1 MLEGTR
7 QVDAGGSASSSPNV
21 THGALRALLRSMA
34 LPAVMFLHDGTI
46 AARNTAAAALLTP
59 GPHGADKVYLHDGT
73 DLWTVISAR
82 ADEAAPFFDVR
93 ARLRVA
99 DGQVADIT
107 FVVAPL
113 RGAQGALAGAVV
125 LALDALGTRIR
136 EFAVVDADSAE
147 GALESLVERLGE
159 LTSAAHTYVIEL
171 EPGFGAEAQ
180 VLASWSRSGPSV
192 PLGRFDSRNTPSES
206 FAGRR
211 FLCVPEGLRGVYPD
225 VPFFEE
231 SASVAYAGTVLL
243 DPSGEQIGILAGLWR
258 QPLEDVAGISAVFAI
273 TAVAASRMLVAR
285 LAQREL
291 RESEQRY
298 SAVFEGSAVPIV
310 LIDPDTTQIIDA
322 NPAACEFY
330 GYARDDLMTMSVLQT
345 DALSAEMVRTEI
357 ERAATGQRVHFA
369 SKHLISGGRVRDVDV
384 NIGPVRVGGRPILYS
399 MIHDIT
405 ERKRMES
412 ELERAK
418 RNLEMIVGQRTEDL
432 LRTNAELQQASVA
445 RDMVFASL
453 AREMRTS
460 LQTITGFSDL
470 LLGGMAGPLSD
481 EQRRQVEMIKEAGRQ
496 LSGFSA
502 SLLESRRSGEADTR
516 FEVETFDLV
525 DLVES
530 VVFGLA
536 SFAEEKG
543 LELDLV
549 AEDRPL
555 EIATDRFM
563 LQQVLLNLLSNAIRY
578 TKTGGVTVTVRRVGD
593 DHCSVAVAD
602 TGPGL
607 LPRQIETVF
616 QGPEIHEPAAG
627 IGLPASGRIASIL
640 RGAIDVHSVV
650 GEGSV
655 FTLVLPISVTSPG
668 EVTTAETDADD

>member
-1 MLEGTR
+1 
-7 QVDAGGSASSSPNV
+7 
-21 THGALRALLRSMA
+21 
-34 LPAVMFLHDGTI
+34 
-46 AARNTAAAALLTP
+46 
-59 GPHGADKVYLHDGT
+59 
-73 DLWTVISAR
+73 
-82 ADEAAPFFDVR
+82 
-93 ARLRVA
+93 
-99 DGQVADIT
+99 
-107 FVVAPL
+107 
-113 RGAQGALAGAVV
+113 
-125 LALDALGTRIR
+125 
-136 EFAVVDADSAE
+136 
-147 GALESLVERLGE
+147 
-159 LTSAAHTYVIEL
+159 
-171 EPGFGAEAQ
+171 
-180 VLASWSRSGPSV
+180 
-192 PLGRFDSRNTPSES
+192 
-206 FAGRR
+206 
-211 FLCVPEGLRGVYPD
+211 
-225 VPFFEE
+225 
-231 SASVAYAGTVLL
+231 
-243 DPSGEQIGILAGLWR
+243 
-258 QPLEDVAGISAVFAI
+258 
-273 TAVAASRMLVAR
+273 MLVAR
-285 LAQREL
+285 LAQRDL

-330 GYARDDLMTMSVLQT
+330 GYARDDLMAMSVLQT

-369 SKHLISGGRVRDVDV
+369 SKHLLSGGRVRDVDV

-418 RNLEMIVGQRTEDL
+418 RNLEIVVGRRTEDL

-481 EQRRQVEMIKEAGRQ
+481 EQRRQVEMIREAGRQ

-502 SLLESRRSGEADTR
+502 SLLESRRSTDGDTR
-516 FEVETFDLV
+516 FEAEPFDLV

-543 LELDLV
+543 LTLDLV

-555 EIATDRFM
+555 EIETDRFM
-563 LQQVLLNLLSNAIRY
+563 VQQVLLNLLSNAIRY
-578 TKTGGVTVTVRRVGD
+578 TRAGGVTVTVRRVGE

-607 LPRQIETVF
+607 PPQQIETVF
-616 QGPEIHEPAAG
+616 QGPEVHEPAAG
-627 IGLPASGRIASIL
+627 IGLPASSRIASVL
-640 RGAIDVHSVV
+640 RGAIDVQSVV

-655 FTLVLPISVTSPG
+655 FTLMLPISVTSPG
-668 EVTTAETDADD
+668 EVADPEADANA

>member
-1 MLEGTR
+1 MHEGTR
-7 QVDAGGSASSSPNV
+7 HIDSGESISSSPHV
-21 THGALRALLRSMA
+21 TRGALREILRSMA
-34 LPAVMFLHDGTI
+34 LPAVMLLHEGTV
-46 AARNTAAAALLTP
+46 AVHNAAAAALLTP
-59 GPHGADKVYLHDGT
+59 GPQGIDRMYLHDGT
-73 DLWTVISAR
+73 DLWTIINAR
-82 ADEAAPFFDVR
+82 ADEASPFFDVR
-93 ARLRVA
+93 ARMRVA
-99 DGQVADIT
+99 DGQVVDIT

-113 RGAQGALAGAVV
+113 RGPQGALAGAIV
-125 LALDALGTRIR
+125 LALDALGTRVR
-136 EFAVVDADSAE
+136 ELAVVDVDSAE
-147 GALESLVERLGE
+147 DALESLVERLGR

-171 EPGFGAEAQ
+171 EPGFGTQAE
-180 VLASWSRSGPSV
+180 VLASWSSSGPPV
-192 PLGRFDSRNTPSES
+192 PLGPFDARNTPSES
-206 FAGRR
+206 FTGRR
-211 FLCVPEGLRGVYPD
+211 FVCVPEGLRDAYPD
-225 VPFFEE
+225 EPFFEE
-231 SASVAYAGTVLL
+231 NACEAYAGTVLL
-243 DPSGEQIGILAGLWR
+243 DSVGEQIGILAGLWR
-258 QPLEDVAGISAVFAI
+258 QPLEDVAGVSAVFAV
-273 TAVAASRMLVAR
+273 TAVAASRTLVAR
-285 LAQREL
+285 LAQRDL

-322 NPAACEFY
+322 NPAACDFY
-330 GYARDDLMTMSVLQT
+330 GYERDDLMAMSVLQT

-357 ERAATGQRVHFA
+357 ERAASGQRVHFA
-369 SKHLISGGRVRDVDV
+369 SKHLISGGKVRDVDV

-418 RNLEMIVGQRTEDL
+418 RNLETIVGQRTEDL

-481 EQRRQVEMIKEAGRQ
+481 EQRRQVEMIREAGRQ

-502 SLLESRRSGEADTR
+502 SLLESRRSGDGEMR
-516 FEVETFDLV
+516 FEVEPFDLV
-525 DLVES
+525 DLAES

-543 LELDLV
+543 LTLDLV

-555 EIATDRFM
+555 EIETDRFM
-563 LQQVLLNLLSNAIRY
+563 VQQVLLNLLSNAIRY
-578 TKTGGVTVTVRRVGD
+578 TRTGGVTVTVRRVGG

-607 LPRQIETVF
+607 PPQQIETVF
-616 QGPEIHEPAAG
+616 QGPEVHEPAAG
-627 IGLPASGRIASIL
+627 IGLPASKRIASVL

-655 FTLVLPISVTSPG
+655 FTLMLPVSVTSPG
-668 EVTTAETDADD
+668 EVADPKVDANA

>member
-1 MLEGTR
+1 MPEGTR
-7 QVDAGGSASSSPNV
+7 HADAGEPASSAP
-21 THGALRALLRSMA
+21 HAIRGAVQALLRSMA
-34 LPAVMFLHDGTI
+34 LPAVIFLHDGTV
-46 AARNTAAAALLTP
+46 ATCNAAASVLLSP
-59 GPHGADKVYLHDGT
+59 GSHGAGRMYLHDGT
-73 DLWTVISAR
+73 DLWTIISAR

-93 ARLRVA
+93 TRMRVA

-107 FVVAPL
+107 FMVAPL
-113 RGAQGALAGAVV
+113 RGARGVLAGAAA
-125 LALDALGTRIR
+125 LALDALGTRVR
-136 EFAVVDADSAE
+136 ELAVVGTDSA
-147 GALESLVERLGE
+147 GGGLESLVGRLGE
-159 LTSAAHTYVIEL
+159 LTSAAHTYVAEF
-171 EPGFGAEAQ
+171 EPGFGAEAE
-180 VLASWSRSGPSV
+180 VLASWSSSGSPI
-192 PLGRFDSRNTPSES
+192 PLGPFDVRNTPAES

-211 FLCVPEGLRGVYPD
+211 FLCIPDGLRDAYPD
-225 VPFFEE
+225 EPLFEE
-231 SASVAYAGTVLL
+231 NACVAYAGAMLL
-243 DPSGEQIGILAGLWR
+243 DHAGEQIGILAGLWR
-258 QPLEDVAGISAVFAI
+258 HPLEDEAGISAAFAV
-273 TAVAASRMLVAR
+273 TAVAASRMLMAR

-310 LIDPDTTQIIDA
+310 LIDPGTTQIIDA

-330 GYARDDLMTMSVLQT
+330 GYARDDLMAMSVLQT

-369 SKHLISGGRVRDVDV
+369 SKHLLSDGRVRDVDV
-384 NIGPVRVGGRPILYS
+384 NIGAVRVGGRPILYS

-418 RNLEMIVGQRTEDL
+418 RNLESIVGQRTEDL

-502 SLLESRRSGEADTR
+502 SLLESHRPGEAGVR
-516 FEVETFDLV
+516 FEAERFDLV
-525 DLVES
+525 DLTES
-530 VVFGLA
+530 VVFGLT
-536 SFAEEKG
+536 SFADEKG
-543 LELDLV
+543 LTLELV

-555 EIATDRFM
+555 EIETDRFM
-563 LQQVLLNLLSNAIRY
+563 VQQVLLNLLSNAIRY
-578 TKTGGVTVTVRRVGD
+578 TETGGATVTVRRVGE

-607 LPRQIETVF
+607 PPGQLETIF
-616 QGPEIHEPAAG
+616 QGPEVHEPAAG
-627 IGLPASGRIASIL
+627 IGLPASSRIVSVL
-640 RGAIDVHSVV
+640 RGTIDVHSAV

-668 EVTTAETDADD
+668 EVADPEADADA

>member
-1 MLEGTR
+1 
-7 QVDAGGSASSSPNV
+7 
-21 THGALRALLRSMA
+21 
-34 LPAVMFLHDGTI
+34 
-46 AARNTAAAALLTP
+46 
-59 GPHGADKVYLHDGT
+59 
-73 DLWTVISAR
+73 
-82 ADEAAPFFDVR
+82 
-93 ARLRVA
+93 
-99 DGQVADIT
+99 
-107 FVVAPL
+107 
-113 RGAQGALAGAVV
+113 
-125 LALDALGTRIR
+125 
-136 EFAVVDADSAE
+136 
-147 GALESLVERLGE
+147 
-159 LTSAAHTYVIEL
+159 
-171 EPGFGAEAQ
+171 
-180 VLASWSRSGPSV
+180 
-192 PLGRFDSRNTPSES
+192 
-206 FAGRR
+206 
-211 FLCVPEGLRGVYPD
+211 
-225 VPFFEE
+225 
-231 SASVAYAGTVLL
+231 
-243 DPSGEQIGILAGLWR
+243 
-258 QPLEDVAGISAVFAI
+258 
-273 TAVAASRMLVAR
+273 
-285 LAQREL
+285 
-291 RESEQRY
+291 
-298 SAVFEGSAVPIV
+298 
-310 LIDPDTTQIIDA
+310 
-322 NPAACEFY
+322 
-330 GYARDDLMTMSVLQT
+330 
-345 DALSAEMVRTEI
+345 
-357 ERAATGQRVHFA
+357 
-369 SKHLISGGRVRDVDV
+369 
-384 NIGPVRVGGRPILYS
+384 
-399 MIHDIT
+399 
-405 ERKRMES
+405 
-412 ELERAK
+412 
-418 RNLEMIVGQRTEDL
+418 
-432 LRTNAELQQASVA
+432 
-445 RDMVFASL
+445 
-453 AREMRTS
+453 
-460 LQTITGFSDL
+460 
-470 LLGGMAGPLSD
+470 MAGPLSD

-607 LPRQIETVF
+607 LPQQIETVF

>member
-1 MLEGTR
+1 MHEGTR
-7 QVDAGGSASSSPNV
+7 HIDSGESASSGPHV
-21 THGALRALLRSMA
+21 TRGALRALLRSMA
-34 LPAVMFLHDGTI
+34 LPAVMLLNDGTV
-46 AARNTAAAALLTP
+46 AVHNAAAAAFLTP
-59 GPHGADKVYLHDGT
+59 GPQGIDRMYLHDGT
-73 DLWTVISAR
+73 DLWTIISAR

-93 ARLRVA
+93 TRMRVA
-99 DGQVADIT
+99 DGQVVDIT
-107 FVVAPL
+107 FMVAPL
-113 RGAQGALAGAVV
+113 RGAQGALAGAMV
-125 LALDALGTRIR
+125 LALDALGTRVR
-136 EFAVVDADSAE
+136 ELAVVDVDSAE
-147 GALESLVERLGE
+147 GALESLVERLGR

-171 EPGFGAEAQ
+171 EPGFGAEAE
-180 VLASWSRSGPSV
+180 VLASWSSSGPPV
-192 PLGRFDSRNTPSES
+192 PLGPFDARNTPSES
-206 FAGRR
+206 FTGRR
-211 FLCVPEGLRGVYPD
+211 FLCVPEGLRDAYPD
-225 VPFFEE
+225 EPFFEE
-231 SASVAYAGTVLL
+231 NACVAYAGTVLL
-243 DPSGEQIGILAGLWR
+243 DPAGEQIGILAGLWR
-258 QPLEDVAGISAVFAI
+258 QPLEDVAGVSAAFAV

-285 LAQREL
+285 LAQRNL
-291 RESEQRY
+291 REIEQRY

-330 GYARDDLMTMSVLQT
+330 GYARDDLMAMSVLQT

-369 SKHLISGGRVRDVDV
+369 SKHLLSGGRVRDVDV
-384 NIGPVRVGGRPILYS
+384 NIGPLRAGGRSILYS

-418 RNLEMIVGQRTEDL
+418 RNLEIVVGRRTEDL

-481 EQRRQVEMIKEAGRQ
+481 EQRRQVEMIREAGRQ

-502 SLLESRRSGEADTR
+502 SLLESRRSTDGDTR
-516 FEVETFDLV
+516 FEVEPFDLV

-530 VVFGLA
+530 IVFGLV

-543 LELDLV
+543 LTLDLV

-555 EIATDRFM
+555 EIETDRFM
-563 LQQVLLNLLSNAIRY
+563 VQQVLLNLLSNAIRY
-578 TKTGGVTVTVRRVGD
+578 TRTGGVTVTVRRVGE

-607 LPRQIETVF
+607 PPQQIETVF
-616 QGPEIHEPAAG
+616 QGPEVHEPAAG
-627 IGLPASGRIASIL
+627 IGLPASSRIASVL
-640 RGAIDVHSVV
+640 RGAIDVQSVV

-655 FTLVLPISVTSPG
+655 FTLMLPISVTSPG
-668 EVTTAETDADD
+668 KVADPEADANA